1 MKISDLFV
9 DEVELP
15 IDVKSVDKRPFKF
28 SYRPSLYTN
37 AFRLSQLNVNMMID
51 GLCDGIITQWN
62 LEDEEGEVLPIT
74 TETFLALPVALIAR
88 MMDAMQEHSFDTKN

>member
-1 MKISDLFV
+1 MKIADLFV
-9 DEVELP
+9 DEVELLL
-15 IDVKSVDKRPFKF
+15 DVKSIDKLPFKF

-62 LEDEEGEVLPIT
+62 LEDDDGETLPIT
-74 TETFLALPVALIAR
+74 TDTFLALPVALIAR
-88 MMDAMQEHSFDTKN
+88 MMDAMQEHSFDVKN

>member
-1 MKISDLFV
+1 
-9 DEVELP
+9 
-15 IDVKSVDKRPFKF
+15 
-28 SYRPSLYTN
+28 
-37 AFRLSQLNVNMMID
+37 MMID
-51 GLCDGIITQWN
+51 GLCDGIITKWN